1 MSIFSFQVWVLA
13 TQQWKRSPTDD
24 IPIALYTY
32 TQPGQYLKSI
42 LSLSRIASI
51 ALPISSIVANCFN
64 CVVNSQQRDV
74 KSLEGCDVRGH
85 AEYTCGQRSML
96 GQCLT
101 SEVTLNM
108 HEVRI
113 LNMHEV
119 GTWLTQFAT
128 WLKQLATR
136 LMHFGDAS
144 IEAEAIK
151 GLFSYNFH
159 HLDKYTPDMAN
170 IHTCPTSI
178 SKTMESIKH
187 GTNRI
192 GPMQVSEP
200 VRTKNMEKT

>member
-1 MSIFSFQVWVLA
+1 M
-13 TQQWKRSPTDD
+13 QQWKRSPTDD
-24 IPIALYTY
+24 IPITLHTY

-51 ALPISSIVANCFN
+51 ALRISSIVANCFN
-64 CVVNSQQRDV
+64 CVANSQQRDV

-85 AEYTCGQRSML
+85 AEYAWGQRSML

-113 LNMHEV
+113 LNMHV

-128 WLKQLATR
+128 WLKQFATR

-144 IEAEAIK
+144 IEAEANK
-151 GLFSYNFH
+151 RPLFLPFSSF
-159 HLDKYTPDMAN
+159 
-170 IHTCPTSI
+170 
-178 SKTMESIKH
+178 
-187 GTNRI
+187 G
-192 GPMQVSEP
+192 QVYS
-200 VRTKNMEKT
+200 RYG